1 MKLTQLRDLVA
12 IVKHGS
18 LRSAARHLELA
29 QPALTRS
36 IRTLERELGVTLF
49 EREVR
54 GICERFRR
62 PAKQDQEPR
71 PVADDP
77 RPHQRIGG
85 DRRSVEGRI
94 SATADR

>member
-54 GICERFRR
+54 GMVLTAAGRLFYERAAMAMNQLKRATEEGHCYLNGR
-62 PAKQDQEPR
+62 
-71 PVADDP
+71 DDWS
-77 RPHQRIGG
+77 QGG
-85 DRRSVEGRI
+85 NS
-94 SATADR
+94 